1 MRVCVE
7 CGFRNEADEA
17 FCGGCGAYLEWAEEP
32 EVLEAGAVEGSEEIA
47 AVEGDDAVVE
57 DVAVSEVAV
66 DDAGLAWLA
75 EDDDPGTVGWSEGVE
90 ETGDPVSERAVEAV
104 TAAEAV
110 EVASTQSV
118 AADPPATAFAAA
130 IEESDDEDVPLPR
143 GAAGLGVGA
152 ETGSGAG
159 AAGDVEGRGA
169 GEASDVGA
177 AAAGSATGSA
187 ATTGAA
193 EPDAPAEAARPAA
206 AAGPAASAGTAATPG
221 PTHESPPP
229 AATTAPAPSPDDPAP
244 KPAETP
250 APAPIAAPAPTAAPD
265 PTSAAAKLVPPP
277 RSASAATSASAAAA
291 KLVPPAR
298 PVVPA
303 KPAAPSPAAAT
314 RKAARAATAAAAVP
328 PISPTAATAAAAAK
342 RAAAPSLVAPVRP
355 AAPKPG
361 SVAAVQPGRARPKP
375 PPRQAK
381 ADEPPPAPGDLICGS
396 CGAGNV
402 PTRKFCRRCGNSLA
416 EARVQPRRS
425 WWSRLWRPE
434 PKAGPVA
441 GTRPKVRRRRFPTR
455 AVVTLGVL
463 GVLVFVGF
471 LFRPE
476 LAKLV
481 VAVQDR
487 IAGNEA
493 INQVSVT
500 ASSAAAGHEAD
511 LARDG
516 TTNLSWQPEATGA
529 GAGEYLDFTFA
540 EPFRLTRVLVIPGA
554 SDVEA
559 EYLTTAAPQQLTITV
574 TTSAGTQQDFTMT
587 LEDRVG
593 LQHTAIEA
601 DDVVAVRVTIDQ
613 SYRASD
619 TMHVALAEVEFRGRT

>member
-1 MRVCVE
+1 
-7 CGFRNEADEA
+7 
-17 FCGGCGAYLEWAEEP
+17 
-32 EVLEAGAVEGSEEIA
+32 
-47 AVEGDDAVVE
+47 
-57 DVAVSEVAV
+57 
-66 DDAGLAWLA
+66 
-75 EDDDPGTVGWSEGVE
+75 
-90 ETGDPVSERAVEAV
+90 
-104 TAAEAV
+104 
-110 EVASTQSV
+110 
-118 AADPPATAFAAA
+118 
-130 IEESDDEDVPLPR
+130 
-143 GAAGLGVGA
+143 
-152 ETGSGAG
+152 
-159 AAGDVEGRGA
+159 
-169 GEASDVGA
+169 
-177 AAAGSATGSA
+177 
-187 ATTGAA
+187 
-193 EPDAPAEAARPAA
+193 
-206 AAGPAASAGTAATPG
+206 
-221 PTHESPPP
+221 ESPPP
-229 AATTAPAPSPDDPAP
+229 AATTAPDPSPDDPAL

-277 RSASAATSASAAAA
+277 RSASAATSAAAA
-291 KLVPPAR
+291 KLVPSAR

-493 INQVSVT
+493 INPVSVT